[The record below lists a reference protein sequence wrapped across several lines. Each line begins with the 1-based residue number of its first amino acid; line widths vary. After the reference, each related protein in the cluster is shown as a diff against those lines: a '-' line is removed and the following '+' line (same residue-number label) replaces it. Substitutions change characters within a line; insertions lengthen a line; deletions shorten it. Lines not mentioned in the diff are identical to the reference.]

1 MGRFE
6 YTPDEK
12 PAIAKV
18 TYKGK
23 QYQFKLPEAL
33 PAGYVLNVTNK
44 PGGLAIQVS
53 CNNGTPRDT
62 LAVFMSHQGQPFAY
76 QLISCTAEAPGTFLI
91 RTKDIPA
98 GVLQISLINREGATL
113 CTRFSFVTPKSQ
125 LRITT
130 AGLKPVYTPYAPIQC
145 QLRVTDAA
153 GRPIETNLSVSIRD
167 AVRSDYLEYDNNIYT
182 DLLLTSDLKGY
193 IHQPGYYF
201 AGTSLQ
207 KQAELDILLMVQGWQ
222 QI

>member
-1 MGRFE
+1 MLFRSEANVKIEGIICNANGNKIGTLQTLHDGMGRFE
-6 YTPDEK
+6 DTPDEK

-53 CNNGTPRDT
+53 CNNETPRDT

-98 GVLQISLINREGATL
+98 GVLQVSLINREGATL
-113 CTRFSFVTPKSQ
+113 CTRFSFE
-125 LRITT
+125 I
-130 AGLKPVYTPYAPIQC
+130 
-145 QLRVTDAA
+145 
-153 GRPIETNLSVSIRD
+153 GRAHV
-167 AVRSDYLEYDNNIYT
+167 
-182 DLLLTSDLKGY
+182 
-193 IHQPGYYF
+193 
-201 AGTSLQ
+201 
-207 KQAELDILLMVQGWQ
+207 
-222 QI
+222 